1 MKNKRQQAKQTT
13 FEKIIKSAKKLIEEN
28 GILKLKTID
37 ITKDANIAHGTL
49 FAHFETKEILV
60 AKVCQMELIRIA
72 KKLKKIAERRT
83 KIDVL
88 IDNYLGLVAENEEF
102 YIVIAKEF
110 PFLDEK
116 VQQSVLATETII
128 KNILYKKI
136 EEGNKTRQYNVT
148 DITMTIA
155 FFFAS
160 INYYLSRKEY
170 YTSGRGTLM
179 SQKKDQISNTFIKLL
194 NQ

>member
-1 MKNKRQQAKQTT
+1 MSKNSMKNKRQQAKQTT

-37 ITKDANIAHGTL
+37 IAKDANIAHGTL

-72 KKLKKIAERRT
+72 KKLKKIAESRT

-88 IDNYLGLVAENEEF
+88 IDNYLALVAENEEF

-128 KNILYKKI
+128 KNILYKK
-136 EEGNKTRQYNVT
+136 N
-148 DITMTIA
+148 
-155 FFFAS
+155 
-160 INYYLSRKEY
+160 
-170 YTSGRGTLM
+170 
-179 SQKKDQISNTFIKLL
+179 
-194 NQ
+194 